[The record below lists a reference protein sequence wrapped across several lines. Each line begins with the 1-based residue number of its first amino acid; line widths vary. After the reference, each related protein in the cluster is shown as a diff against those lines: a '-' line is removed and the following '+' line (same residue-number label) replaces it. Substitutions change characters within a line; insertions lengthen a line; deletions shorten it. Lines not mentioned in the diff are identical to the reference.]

1 MIRLS
6 FLAAL
11 AVSGM
16 FFFGGGFLIGFI
28 VLAVIAVLMF
38 TKYGRKLPVR
48 VMNVAMWSMAVIF
61 VGYSSYALI
70 LIRSSAATP
79 MNQNAPDNVFDP
91 ASYLTREQY
100 GENPLL
106 YGETLYSS
114 PMKEI
119 AGVARDTV
127 TYREDGLTV
136 ILSTPY
142 YNPVINPERLF
153 MPKVWP
159 VLTRCRNTASFRKER
174 WQAIIHSHSAAAT
187 IM

>member
-1 MIRLS
+1 
-6 FLAAL
+6 
-11 AVSGM
+11 
-16 FFFGGGFLIGFI
+16 
-28 VLAVIAVLMF
+28 MF

-127 TYREDGLTV
+127 TYREDGTPV

-142 YNPVINPERLF
+142 YNPVINPRKGSLCQ
-153 MPKVWP
+153 
-159 VLTRCRNTASFRKER
+159 RCGRC
-174 WQAIIHSHSAAAT
+174 
-187 IM
+187 